1 MPIAV
6 VRRFLARAHVRPAVV
21 LAAFALVLVT
31 ATASADHI
39 AGQPCGD
46 CASHQQWPRVT
57 LDAVQK
63 ARDENTTFVGTDRS
77 DELLGHHGSDKLY
90 GKGDADILWG
100 DWEGGSDQPTNQR
113 DRIYG
118 GPGDDFIY
126 GSHGR
131 NVIYAGPGNDA
142 ISVHFGRGFV
152 DCGPGRDIYH
162 VAGSRKDRYKTRNC
176 EKVDYRSEAQRGGG
190 LRPLP

>member
-1 MPIAV
+1 MRPV
-6 VRRFLARAHVRPAVV
+6 VILS
-21 LAAFALVLVT
+21 ALVLVLFA

-39 AGQPCGD
+39 PGQPCGD
-46 CASHQQWPRVT
+46 CASHKYWPRVT
-57 LDAVQK
+57 LDALRK
-63 ARDENTTFVGTDRS
+63 AHDVDTTFVGTRRS

-131 NVIYAGPGNDA
+131 NVIYGGPGNDA

-152 DCGPGRDIYH
+152 DCGEGRDIYH
-162 VAGSRKDRYKTRNC
+162 VAGSRRGRYTFRNC
-176 EKVDYRSEAQRGGG
+176 EQVDYRSEAQRGRG